1 MNGQRGDR
9 TRRRDTLVAVA
20 AAAMAAAWP
29 KAARAQAP
37 KPRRIGVLYP
47 GVDPRAPP
55 PGATAAWKSVGWIEG
70 ETLLIERRYAG
81 WRMERMP
88 ELVDELLRRHS
99 AELLIAVGPEAAA
112 AGARATRSLPIVFTS
127 VDFPIENGLIDSYA
141 RPGRNLTG
149 IAMLSGADAYTKTFE
164 FLRAAAPSARRLA
177 ILAPDLRKFT
187 VSGAPPDL
195 RSHIVAAARAQGFEW
210 TFHVARQFEDV
221 ESALAEAA
229 AARAQAITASG
240 FTYIGTAARVAE
252 FALRQRWASS
262 TFNTQLFDAG
272 LLMYFG
278 PSDAEVGRMG
288 LRAVQIADRILRG
301 ANPAE
306 IPVELPT
313 RYELALNL
321 KTARALGLT
330 LAQSLLLRAERV
342 IE

>member
-20 AAAMAAAWP
+20 AAAMGTVWP
-29 KAARAQAP
+29 KPARAQAQ

-47 GVDPRAPP
+47 GVDPHAPP

-88 ELVDELLRRHS
+88 ELVDELLRRHG
-99 AELLIAVGPEAAA
+99 AELLITLADEASAAA
-112 AGARATRSLPIVFTS
+112 MRATRTVPIVFN
-127 VDFPIENGLIDSYA
+127 FAYLPIACGLIDLYA
-141 RPGRNLTG
+141 RPGRNATG
-149 IAMLSGADAYTKTFE
+149 LALLSGLEASTKRYE

-177 ILAPDLRKFT
+177 IFTGDLSLLT
-187 VSGAPPDL
+187 VSGAPLDL
-195 RSHIVAAARAQGFEW
+195 WSEVAVAAHAQGFEY
-210 TFHVARQFEDV
+210 TRHMARRIEDV
-221 ESALAEAA
+221 EQALAEAA
-229 AARAQAITASG
+229 AARAQVTSISG
-240 FTYIGTAARVAE
+240 FSYNGAAARVAG
-252 FALRQRWASS
+252 FALRQRWVS
-262 TFNTQLFDAG
+262 TTLNNDLLEAG
-272 LLMYFG
+272 LLMSYG
-278 PSDAEVGRMG
+278 PSAAEVGRMG
-288 LRAVQIADRILRG
+288 LRGVQIADRILPG

-330 LAQSLLLRAERV
+330 LPQSLLLRAERV